1 MIQEA
6 RKTSGLEVSDRI
18 NLEFTASDAQVLESI
33 KQNIE
38 VIKSEVLAL
47 KFEEQKGSGAATTS
61 DEDLNLEIW
70 IRKA

>member
-18 NLEFTASDAQVLESI
+18 NLEFFTTDAQVLESV

-47 KFEEQKGSGAATTS
+47 KFEEQKGSGPTTTS
-61 DEDLNLEIW
+61 DEDLKLEIW
-70 IRKA
+70 INKA